1 MNYNQITIGIVSFKS
16 EKVIFNCLKSIK
28 KIKKIIILDNSNDVR
43 LKTLIKKK
51 YPSIKFLLSKK
62 NLGYGSGNNLIIKKA
77 KTPYVF
83 ILSPDVILAKN
94 CEKNLLKVVRNLK
107 TNFSI
112 LSPISKKNNYDFNIA
127 SNYKKA
133 TFEVEFVKGFA
144 MLLNKKKIIKV
155 GLFDENIF
163 LYLEEI
169 DLCRRVKQANQKIFI
184 TKEAK
189 VTHLGA
195 KSSNIGDEFEK
206 CRNWHWMWSQF
217 YFNKKVSNYF
227 LAILKFLPKIFFLT
241 LKVIF
246 FYIVFNK
253 YKSINSKMRL
263 LGLLNSVIGNSS
275 WYRPKII

>member
-1 MNYNQITIGIVSFKS
+1 
-16 EKVIFNCLKSIK
+16 
-28 KIKKIIILDNSNDVR
+28 
-43 LKTLIKKK
+43 
-51 YPSIKFLLSKK
+51 
-62 NLGYGSGNNLIIKKA
+62 
-77 KTPYVF
+77 
-83 ILSPDVILAKN
+83 
-94 CEKNLLKVVRNLK
+94 
-107 TNFSI
+107 
-112 LSPISKKNNYDFNIA
+112 
-127 SNYKKA
+127 
-133 TFEVEFVKGFA
+133 

-169 DLCRRVKQANQKIFI
+169 DLCKRVKQANQKIFI

-189 VTHLGA
+189 VIHLGA

-246 FYIVFNK
+246 FYIVFDK

-263 LGLLNSVIGNSS
+263 LGLLNSVVGNSS

>member
-1 MNYNQITIGIVSFKS
+1 MKNILKKLTIDNAILLLVLCMLGWAGNTIAGRLSADEISPMVIVFLRWAIVS
-16 EKVIFNCLKSIK
+16 SI
-28 KIKKIIILDNSNDVR
+28 L
-43 LKTLIKKK
+43 
-51 YPSIKFLLSKK
+51 
-62 NLGYGSGNNLIIKKA
+62 
-77 KTPYVF
+77 F
-83 ILSPDVILAKN
+83 ILK
-94 CEKNLLKVVRNLK
+94 
-107 TNFSI
+107 
-112 LSPISKKNNYDFNIA
+112 Y
-127 SNYKKA
+127 
-133 TFEVEFVKGFA
+133 
-144 MLLNKKKIIKV
+144 
-155 GLFDENIF
+155 
-163 LYLEEI
+163 
-169 DLCRRVKQANQKIFI
+169 QKIFI

-246 FYIVFNK
+246 FYIVFDK

-263 LGLLNSVIGNSS
+263 LGLLNSVVGNSS